1 MGVETLIVALAGNTF
16 QFDKSLFFETGVMIF
31 KQSLCLETDSCNYE
45 LDMVLTVVLTTK
57 KVSL

>member
-31 KQSLCLETDSCNYE
+31 KQSLCPGTDSCNYE
-45 LDMVLTVVLTTK
+45 LDTV
-57 KVSL
+57 